1 MNAFAQHLA
10 FEFRTGLR
18 NKDLLLLN
26 YLFPLGFFLMMGV
39 LMGGINPLFLETMI
53 PAMVIFA
60 ILSGAILGLPNPLV
74 DAREAGIFRSYRIN
88 GVPALSIVTIPALSS
103 MFHAV
108 IVSIIITAL
117 APLLF
122 VTPLPVDWLAYAVV
136 VIVTAFAC
144 AGLGVL
150 IGVISANSRVTILW
164 SQLLYLPSMMLGGM
178 MVPTSM
184 LPQSLARLS
193 ALLPASHAMQ
203 AFIGLAY
210 RQTTSWDGLWAL
222 AVLAAGGALAFV
234 MAVVLFSWDSQ
245 NVTRRLPAAS
255 AWLAMAP
262 YVVAALLLAS

>member
-1 MNAFAQHLA
+1 MMNAFGQHFA

-74 DAREAGIFRSYRIN
+74 EAREAGIFRSFKIN
-88 GVPALSIVTIPALSS
+88 GVPALSILTIPALTT
-103 MFHAV
+103 MFHGV
-108 IVSIIITAL
+108 IVAIIITVT

-122 VTPLPVDWLAYAVV
+122 VTPLPVDWLSYALVTV
-136 VIVTAFAC
+136 VTAFAC
-144 AGLGVL
+144 AGLGAL
-150 IGVISANSRVTILW
+150 IGVISNNARITILW
-164 SQLLYLPSMMLGGM
+164 SQLIYLPSMMLGGM

-184 LPQSLARLS
+184 LPPSLAKVS

-203 AFIGLAY
+203 AYMGLAY
-210 RQTTSWDGLWAL
+210 RQTTDWSPLWAL
-222 AVLAAGGALAFV
+222 IVLTAGGVLAFV
-234 MAVVLFSWDSQ
+234 MAAYLFNWDSQ
-245 NVTRRLPAAS
+245 NSTRRAHPA
-255 AWLAMAP
+255 LALLALAP
-262 YVVAALLLAS
+262 YVAAALILA